1 MDEGKWE
8 FSNVWFGGNE
18 RGWKMEWEEFSIQA
32 HQNPSSQPS
41 THNFG
46 NSQEF

>member
-1 MDEGKWE
+1 MDEEME

-18 RGWKMEWEEFSIQA
+18 GGWKIEWEEFSIQA

-41 THNFG
+41 THNFD